1 MSGEAILLR
10 LFQMYSTW
18 VLREND
24 SPSTHS
30 SMSVSE
36 SLSMWKE
43 GNSEGVWSYGHD
55 ENTWSH
61 GHGGITWS
69 HKHSD
74 NSYNHTTPSTL
85 QNSSLDIN
93 TPKEEDLISHTT
105 YSSSKV
111 DYRRICMIG
120 RVDYE
125 ECLCDILP
133 KFSKSRCVTQ
143 ACRLFDQVDILHSSN
158 IAFKGALCQQVTEW
172 SLLFVARALLW
183 RVQCIHSETSSIC
196 CKGYI

>member
-61 GHGGITWS
+61 GHGGNTWS

-143 ACRLFDQVDILHSSN
+143 ACRLFDQVDKLHSSN

-172 SLLFVARALLW
+172 SLLFVARALL
-183 RVQCIHSETSSIC
+183 
-196 CKGYI
+196 

>member
-125 ECLCDILP
+125 E
-133 KFSKSRCVTQ
+133 
-143 ACRLFDQVDILHSSN
+143 LFDQVDKLHSSN

-172 SLLFVARALLW
+172 SLLFVARALL
-183 RVQCIHSETSSIC
+183 
-196 CKGYI
+196 